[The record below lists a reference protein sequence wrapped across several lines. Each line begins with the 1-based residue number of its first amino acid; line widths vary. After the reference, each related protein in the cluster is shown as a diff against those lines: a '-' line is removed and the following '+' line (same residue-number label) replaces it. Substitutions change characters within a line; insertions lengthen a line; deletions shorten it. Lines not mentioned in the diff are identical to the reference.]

1 MMDRT
6 PPIVNKETAASTDLD
21 SDLNNAESNKRN
33 LSLSNAEDKAAKRA
47 VNPGISPVSVPN
59 TSNSIL
65 SDPNLIPPQSA
76 STPISTDINVIELIT
91 ILTNKV
97 DEGFGEV
104 NSRLEKAETKW
115 LALANELQAVV
126 KEKELLKTRV
136 TELEQ
141 RNNSLRSR
149 VEALESISG
158 NAVPQVWEPTAPVE
172 TFVYLVGDLCV
183 ILNCVLWYSPSNTLC
198 FDRCFVV

>member
-1 MMDRT
+1 MNSLVVMTLPRT
-6 PPIVNKETAASTDLD
+6 PPASNKEAVASTDLG
-21 SDLNNAESNKRN
+21 SELNNAESNKRN
-33 LSLSNAEDKAAKRA
+33 LSISNSEDKSAKRT
-47 VNPGISPVSVPN
+47 VNPALSPVSIPNPSIPN
-59 TSNSIL
+59 TSDLNS
-65 SDPNLIPPQSA
+65 PQST
-76 STPISTDINVIELIT
+76 STPISTDINVIELLT
-91 ILTNKV
+91 LLTNKV

-104 NSRLEKAETKW
+104 NKRLEKSETKW

-158 NAVPQVWEPTAPVE
+158 MCVDMFLRDCWNRV
-172 TFVYLVGDLCV
+172 LV
-183 ILNCVLWYSPSNTLC
+183 
-198 FDRCFVV
+198 FDF